1 MAGGGF
7 SESQEEEISGIN
19 VTPLVDI
26 MLVLLIIFM
35 VTATFIANKALDL
48 KLPEAESAVAMKPDE
63 KTLNFALDKEGKLY
77 LDGIPIAMDQVGVR
91 IKEEREKKA
100 NVQLSAVINADAT
113 TPYALVIKV
122 IDVIRKNE
130 VIDFALS
137 TDPSSSPPPQLG
149 TGGEAAP
156 AP

>member
-1 MAGGGF
+1 MAGGF
-7 SESQEEEISGIN
+7 SENDDEGISGIN

-48 KLPEAESAVAMKPDE
+48 KLPEADSATPVDPNQKPMQ
-63 KTLNFALDKEGKLY
+63 FALDKEGKLY
-77 LDGIPIAMDQVGVR
+77 LDGTVITLDEVGAK
-91 IKEEREKKA
+91 ITAEKEKRPGQ
-100 NVQLSAVINADAT
+100 QLAATISADSA

-130 VIDFALS
+130 IIDFALT
-137 TDPSSSPPPQLG
+137 TDPAPPS
-149 TGGEAAP
+149 GEAAP
-156 AP
+156 APAP

>member
-1 MAGGGF
+1 MAGGAGF
-7 SESQEEEISGIN
+7 SDSDDEGISGIN

-48 KLPEAESAVAMKPDE
+48 KLPEAESSQPVNPNDKPM
-63 KTLNFALDKEGKLY
+63 NFALDKEGKLY
-77 LDGIPIAMDQVGVR
+77 LDGTVITLDQVAGKIAEEKAKKPGVALAAT
-91 IKEEREKKA
+91 I
-100 NVQLSAVINADAT
+100 SADAT
-113 TPYALVIKV
+113 TPYALVIKI

-130 VIDFALS
+130 IQDFALT
-137 TDPSSSPPPQLG
+137 TDPTTTPP
-149 TGGEAAP
+149 TP

>member
-1 MAGGGF
+1 MAGGISDNDDEG
-7 SESQEEEISGIN
+7 ISGIN

-48 KLPEAESAVAMKPDE
+48 KLPEADSSTPVDPNQKPMS
-63 KTLNFALDKEGKLY
+63 FALDKEGKLY
-77 LDGIPIAMDQVGVR
+77 LDSTVITLDEVGAKIAA
-91 IKEEREKKA
+91 EREKRPGQ
-100 NVQLSAVINADAT
+100 QLSATISADSA

-130 VIDFALS
+130 IIDFGLT
-137 TDPSSSPPPQLG
+137 TDPVPASAEG
-149 TGGEAAP
+149 AAAP

>member
-7 SESQEEEISGIN
+7 SDNDDEGISGIN

-48 KLPEAESAVAMKPDE
+48 KLPEADSAQPMNPNDKPMQ
-63 KTLNFALDKEGKLY
+63 FALDKEGKLY
-77 LDGIPIAMDQVGVR
+77 LDGNVITLDQIGAKIA
-91 IKEEREKKA
+91 EEKAKKPGTA
-100 NVQLSAVINADAT
+100 LAATISADSA

-130 VIDFALS
+130 IIDFALT
-137 TDPSSSPPPQLG
+137 TDPTTTPPADG
-149 TGGEAAP
+149 SAP
-156 AP
+156 APAP

>member
-1 MAGGGF
+1 MAGGAGGF
-7 SESQEEEISGIN
+7 NDDEDGISGIN

-48 KLPEAESAVAMKPDE
+48 KLPEAESAAPVNPNDKPM
-63 KTLNFALDKEGKLY
+63 NFALDKEGKLY
-77 LDGIPIAMDQVGVR
+77 LDGTVITLDQVAGK
-91 IKEEREKKA
+91 IAEEKAKKPGTSIA
-100 NVQLSAVINADAT
+100 ATIAADAT

-130 VIDFALS
+130 IQDFALT
-137 TDPSSSPPPQLG
+137 TDPTTTP
-149 TGGEAAP
+149 P

>member
-1 MAGGGF
+1 MAGGSGF
-7 SESQEEEISGIN
+7 SDNDDEGISGIN

-48 KLPEAESAVAMKPDE
+48 KLPEAESSLPVNPNDKP
-63 KTLNFALDKEGKLY
+63 LNFALDKEGKLY
-77 LDGIPIAMDQVGVR
+77 LDGTVITLDQVSGKIAEEKAKKPGVALAAT
-91 IKEEREKKA
+91 I
-100 NVQLSAVINADAT
+100 SADAT

-130 VIDFALS
+130 IQDFALT
-137 TDPSSSPPPQLG
+137 TDPM
-149 TGGEAAP
+149 TTAP
-156 AP
+156 TPAE

>member
-1 MAGGGF
+1 MAGGSGF
-7 SESQEEEISGIN
+7 SDNDDEGISGIN

-48 KLPEAESAVAMKPDE
+48 KLPEAESSQPVNPNDKP
-63 KTLNFALDKEGKLY
+63 LNFALDKEGKLY
-77 LDGIPIAMDQVGVR
+77 LDGTVITLDQIAGKIAEEKAKKPGVALAAT
-91 IKEEREKKA
+91 I
-100 NVQLSAVINADAT
+100 SADAT

-130 VIDFALS
+130 IQDFALT
-137 TDPSSSPPPQLG
+137 TDPTTTPA
-149 TGGEAAP
+149 TP

>member
-1 MAGGGF
+1 MAGSF
-7 SESQEEEISGIN
+7 SSDNDDEGISGIN

-48 KLPEAESAVAMKPDE
+48 KLPEAESAAPVNPNDKPMQ
-63 KTLNFALDKEGKLY
+63 FALDKEGKLY
-77 LDGIPIAMDQVGVR
+77 LDGTVITLDQVGVK
-91 IKEEREKKA
+91 IAEEKA
-100 NVQLSAVINADAT
+100 KRPGTALAATISADSA
-113 TPYALVIKV
+113 TPYALVIKI

-130 VIDFALS
+130 IVDFALT
-137 TDPSSSPPPQLG
+137 TDPTTQ
-149 TGGEAAP
+149 TGDAASAP

>member
-1 MAGGGF
+1 MSGGISDNDDEG
-7 SESQEEEISGIN
+7 ISGIN

-48 KLPEAESAVAMKPDE
+48 KLPEADSAQPLNPNDKPMP
-63 KTLNFALDKEGKLY
+63 FALDKEGKLY
-77 LDGIPIAMDQVGVR
+77 LDGKVITLDEVGPLIAA
-91 IKEEREKKA
+91 EKAKKPGTA
-100 NVQLSAVINADAT
+100 LSATISADAA
-113 TPYALVIKV
+113 TPYALVIKI

-130 VIDFALS
+130 IIDFALT
-137 TDPSSSPPPQLG
+137 TDPTTTPPVDGAVPV
-149 TGGEAAP
+149 P

>member
-1 MAGGGF
+1 MAGGGSF
-7 SESQEEEISGIN
+7 SENDDEGISGIN

-48 KLPEAESAVAMKPDE
+48 KLPEADSSTPVNPNDKPM
-63 KTLNFALDKEGKLY
+63 NFALDKEGKLY
-77 LDGIPIAMDQVGVR
+77 LEGVVITLDQVAGKVA
-91 IKEEREKKA
+91 EEKVKRPGA
-100 NVQLSAVINADAT
+100 PLSAIIAADAQ
-113 TPYALVIKV
+113 TPYALVIKI

-130 VIDFALS
+130 IVDFALT
-137 TDPSSSPPPQLG
+137 TDPTTTPPA
-149 TGGEAAP
+149 AAP